1 MIRGREPKNI
11 NVLIEEFRIPDLY
24 KNSKLKHGESTMNL
38 DLLYE
43 YSMYGVDDQAMR
55 TAFNNSQNTFYRNDV
70 LLDMPHVKPLR
81 DISDELQNTYLISK
95 TRKGYVCPKCG
106 GTNTTVTFVQLKS
119 LDEEQDKFLECYTC
133 GARIKNPK
141 LVVPKDDK

>member
-11 NVLIEEFRIPDLY
+11 NTLLQEFNVPELY
-24 KNSKLKHGESTMNL
+24 KNSRLKHGESTMNL

-43 YSMYGVDDQAMR
+43 YSSYGDDEHMR
-55 TAFNNSQNTFYRNDV
+55 QSFLHSHNTFYRNDIV
-70 LLDMPHVKPLR
+70 FNMPHIRPLG

-95 TRKGYVCPKCG
+95 KRRGYVCPKCKG
-106 GTNTTVTFVQLKS
+106 SNTTVTFVQLRS
-119 LDEEQDKFLECYTC
+119 LDEEQDRFLECYTC

-141 LVVPKDDK
+141 LIAPEDEK